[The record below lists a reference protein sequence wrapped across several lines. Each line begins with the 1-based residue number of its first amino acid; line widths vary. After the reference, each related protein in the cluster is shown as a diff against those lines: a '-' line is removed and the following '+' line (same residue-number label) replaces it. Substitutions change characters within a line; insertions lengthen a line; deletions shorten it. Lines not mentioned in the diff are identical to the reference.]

1 MRDGFVAAASAKVWN
16 GVAFLPLPPG
26 AAPALTKTPQ
36 LSATTVGSLVGSPA
50 QPGLPPPV
58 PPVPPSCP
66 PVPPVPPSC
75 PPVPPSAKT
84 AVPGSS
90 NGSTRSSYA
99 VPHPTAYAADAPS
112 RTAPTTAPRAVFID
126 ILVPVASL
134 EGTRH
139 DEARARHRHGWRD
152 AHGAVRRRGPPE

>member
-58 PPVPPSCP
+58 PPVPPPCP
-66 PVPPVPPSC
+66 DP
-75 PPVPPSAKT
+75 AT
-84 AVPGSS
+84 ARRDPR
-90 NGSTRSSYA
+90 T
-99 VPHPTAYAADAPS
+99 PS
-112 RTAPTTAPRAVFID
+112 RTPRRTQPTR
-126 ILVPVASL
+126 LVEPPPPL
-134 EGTRH
+134 
-139 DEARARHRHGWRD
+139 
-152 AHGAVRRRGPPE
+152 RRVQCSSTSSYPLHH